1 MSEAIAHHEAGH
13 AVIGRVLGIE
23 VEFVTITPDIDFAG
37 SCTSDYA
44 MYLAFFAN
52 DATRLSAIEK
62 DTIVTLAGPIAE
74 VVTTMM
80 ELLPEDLRPELYG
93 ELFDRLSFDTEI
105 MVNSHWSSI
114 ERLAHA
120 LLEWSDLNG
129 AHVDDLIGRP

>member
-80 ELLPEDLRPELYG
+80 ELLPEDLRPESYG

-105 MVNSHWSSI
+105 MVNSHWSVNS
-114 ERLAHA
+114 
-120 LLEWSDLNG
+120 
-129 AHVDDLIGRP
+129 